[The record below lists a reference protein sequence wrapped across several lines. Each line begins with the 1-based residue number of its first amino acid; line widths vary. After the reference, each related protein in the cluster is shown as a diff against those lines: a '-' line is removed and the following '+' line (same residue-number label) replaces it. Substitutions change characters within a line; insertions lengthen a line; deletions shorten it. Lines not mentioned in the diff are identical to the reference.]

1 MDKLPGSYLYFFF
14 LAAIFYS
21 NGVWAQTS
29 ITDTA
34 VYRGAVNNVIK
45 LYADSLGEN
54 LRLYS
59 GTEFTGGYRRSA
71 GHPFFIFEEPQNGDV
86 FYEGIH
92 YPHVL
97 LAYDLTRDE
106 LIFINHV
113 KNLNV
118 KLAKQK
124 VDSFTIQDHAF
135 VHLRHERDWVH
146 QPIEGFYEV
155 LYQATVMVLAK
166 RKKTLRESAKAEE
179 PARFLQ
185 SNAYYVRKGNVYYL
199 IDNKRSLLNAC
210 SDRRADILKFMQ
222 KENLSFKNNPEQTI
236 IRVIDHYTQL
246 KK

>member
-1 MDKLPGSYLYFFF
+1 MGKLPGSYLYFFF

-21 NGVWAQTS
+21 NRVWPQTS

-34 VYRGAVNNVIK
+34 IYRDAINNVIQ
-45 LYADSLGEN
+45 LYADSLREN

-71 GHPFFIFEEPQNGDV
+71 GHPFFEFEEPQHGDV
-86 FYEGIH
+86 SYEGIR
-92 YPHVL
+92 YPGVL

-106 LIFINHV
+106 LIFINHL

-118 KLAKQK
+118 KLIKQK
-124 VDSFTIQDHAF
+124 VDSFTILGHAF
-135 VHLRHERDWVH
+135 VHLRDESNWVH
-146 QPIEGFYEV
+146 QPHEGFYEV
-155 LYQATVMVLAK
+155 LYEGTVSVFAK

-179 PARFLQ
+179 PSRFLQ
-185 SNAYYVRKGNVYYL
+185 SDAYYVRKGNAYYL
-199 IDNKRSLLNAC
+199 IENKRSLLNAC
-210 SDRRADILKFMQ
+210 SDRRADIAKFMQ

-236 IRVIDHYTQL
+236 IKVIDHYTQL